1 MKFNKTKTKSTFEY
15 RGTEL
20 EIVQQYTYLGL
31 NIYKSGSYTK
41 TIKDLTIKAQRA
53 YYKLKSTL
61 SNTQVPCFIC
71 LVLYACDVWGGFNV
85 TRKPKYDSF
94 YKQLLENDNNPYE
107 HFNIKVSKHSLQ
119 LPKRTS
125 NGACWAELGRLP
137 LRHFI
142 MVSVLKFQARMI

>member
-1 MKFNKTKTKSTFEY
+1 MIFNKIKTKSTFEY

-61 SNTQVPCFIC
+61 SNTQVPPRLF
-71 LVLYACDVWGGFNV
+71 LKLFDML
-85 TRKPKYDSF
+85 
-94 YKQLLENDNNPYE
+94 LLENDNTHYE
-107 HFNIKVSKHSLQ
+107 HLNIEVSKHSLQ

-125 NGACWAELGRLP
+125 VVYINQSINHK
-137 LRHFI
+137 HFFY
-142 MVSVLKFQARMI
+142 V